1 LVTAARS
8 RGFDPAV
15 GGGSAGHAAGFS
27 LRNIPVDLVRPEEG
41 LGRKRDLEGHK
52 DLQRSIA
59 QFGVLTPITVRP
71 DPTGSGNYL
80 LIKGQG
86 RTLACKMLGIATIPA
101 LVADGPQGET
111 EKVQQFLVE
120 NVARLKMRPVDR
132 ALLIKRA
139 RDEGEETAHIARR
152 FGVSPTT
159 VRRLLV
165 QLEGASTHEVEAL
178 RAGDLSLALHAVVAR
193 HVGLAE
199 RSAALGI
206 LSVSQVK
213 PREAESVFVALGWRQ
228 LCAIRSDRVEER
240 LVLLEWACNAFAN
253 QTGSSI
259 QSRLREVARR
269 FPLEF
274 RREGQRYSVVS
285 A

>member
-1 LVTAARS
+1 MSAGRS
-8 RGFDPAV
+8 RDPSEPAV
-15 GGGSAGHAAGFS
+15 GDAGSADAAGFS
-27 LRNIPVDLVRPEEG
+27 LRNIRVELVRPEDG
-41 LGRKRDLEGHK
+41 LGRKRDLEGHR

-59 QFGVLTPITVRP
+59 QFGVLTPITVRA
-71 DPTGSGNYL
+71 DPTGSGHYL

-86 RTLACKMLGIATIPA
+86 RTLACKILGIETIPA
-101 LVADGPQGET
+101 LVADGPQDET

-159 VRRLLV
+159 IRRLLV
-165 QLEGASTHEVEAL
+165 QLDGASSHEVEAL
-178 RAGDLSLALHAVVAR
+178 RAGDVSLALHAVVAR
-193 HVGLAE
+193 HVDSAE
-199 RSAALGI
+199 RSAALRI
-206 LSVSQVK
+206 LSLSQVK
-213 PREAESVFVALGWRQ
+213 PREAESLFVALGWRQ
-228 LCAIRSDRVEER
+228 LSTISGDRREER
-240 LVLLEWACNAFAN
+240 LVLLEWATDAFAN
-253 QTGSSI
+253 QSGTSI